1 MTLLHSVLY
10 RLLPGFEWIH
20 PHGPERIKVILYL
33 AFAMLA
39 GATLRYFGGRGKNAG
54 ALLALPAL
62 ASLFLITGAG
72 TPVPPGRTEELSAE
86 VWGAAGTLRQRPLGI
101 ARSRWLRWWPSSPP
115 TSAWWPTP
123 SPGRGEIE
131 KCR

>member
-72 TPVPPGRTEELSAE
+72 TPVPPGGTEEMLARGMGSGWDAAPTTPGHSAIPVASLVALVAANICLVAHALS
-86 VWGAAGTLRQRPLGI
+86 
-101 ARSRWLRWWPSSPP
+101 RS
-115 TSAWWPTP
+115 
-123 SPGRGEIE
+123 G
-131 KCR
+131 